1 MLFGVDSFALLMQAG
16 AAVVRHDDARVNN
29 GAGPGTLLSGLI
41 AALVFWIG
49 SLIFVRRD
57 LDESG

>member
-1 MLFGVDSFALLMQAG
+1 MQAG

-41 AALVFWIG
+41 AALGFWIG
-49 SLIFVRRD
+49 AQIFVRRE